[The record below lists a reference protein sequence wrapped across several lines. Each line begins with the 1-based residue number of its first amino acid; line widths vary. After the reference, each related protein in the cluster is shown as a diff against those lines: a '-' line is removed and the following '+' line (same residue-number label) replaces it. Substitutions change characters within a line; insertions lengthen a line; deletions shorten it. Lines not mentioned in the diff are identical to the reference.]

1 MRIKY
6 LSGPY
11 AGYEE
16 TIDNLAYAEQLVAF
30 GYAERVRDWPP
41 RAVAEPD
48 PQLITKPPA
57 EPDPPAAPSG
67 GFISAPSPSPAGGP
81 AFDP

>member
-6 LSGPY
+6 LSGPF

-16 TIDNLAYAEQLVAF
+16 TIESLAHAEQMVAF
-30 GYAERVRDWPP
+30 GYAERVPDWPP
-41 RAVAEPD
+41 AAVVEPD
-48 PQLITKPPA
+48 PQLITEPPA
-57 EPDPPAAPSG
+57 EPDLPAAPSG
-67 GFISAPSPSPAGGP
+67 GFISAPSFSPAGGP